1 MSLIDDELKYTKE
14 HEWVRMEDDFIA
26 ACGLSDHA
34 QDMLT
39 TIVFVE
45 IPEVEYDVKQGEQ
58 IAVVESAKA
67 LVDILSP
74 LTGTITAVNTEL
86 EESPELINSDPY
98 GAGWIFKIDVQ
109 RTDELDD
116 LLTSDEYQAFIDTE
130 A

>member
-26 ACGLSDHA
+26 TCGLSDHA

-45 IPEVEYDVKQGEQ
+45 LPEVEYDVKQGEQ

-74 LTGTITAVNTEL
+74 LTGTIIEVNTEL

-130 A
+130 V